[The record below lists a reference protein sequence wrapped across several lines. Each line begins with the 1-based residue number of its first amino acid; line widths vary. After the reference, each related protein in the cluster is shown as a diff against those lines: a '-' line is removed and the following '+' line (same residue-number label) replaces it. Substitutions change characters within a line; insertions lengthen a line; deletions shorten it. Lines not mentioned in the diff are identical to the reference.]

1 MQLGTESQET
11 EGEGRYM
18 RKSQNWEERYMHRLS
33 VIYVAQTVGKTKFTN
48 HLPSIIEDQI
58 LPFIAI
64 SFLRLNDSLLLDF

>member
-1 MQLGTESQET
+1 MQLGTKSRET

-48 HLPSIIEDQI
+48 HLPSIIESDS
-58 LPFIAI
+58 PFYCHLF
-64 SFLRLNDSLLLDF
+64 SQTQ